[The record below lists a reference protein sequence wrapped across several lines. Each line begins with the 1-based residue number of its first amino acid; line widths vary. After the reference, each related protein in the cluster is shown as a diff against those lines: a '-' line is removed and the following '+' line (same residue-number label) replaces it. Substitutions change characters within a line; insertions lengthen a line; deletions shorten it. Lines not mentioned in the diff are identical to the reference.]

1 MKPHIS
7 TILKK
12 GAKLK
17 ARKLTKKD
25 LELIEKTVKEQE
37 KIPKSFRFPY
47 AQVRWGAITANVF
60 GLGGCAL

>member
-17 ARKLTKKD
+17 AKKIKLTKKH
-25 LELIEKTVKEQE
+25 LALIEETIREQE
-37 KIPKSFRFPY
+37 KVLALQKIPDWVYNLR
-47 AQVRWGAITANVF
+47 VTI
-60 GLGGCAL
+60 